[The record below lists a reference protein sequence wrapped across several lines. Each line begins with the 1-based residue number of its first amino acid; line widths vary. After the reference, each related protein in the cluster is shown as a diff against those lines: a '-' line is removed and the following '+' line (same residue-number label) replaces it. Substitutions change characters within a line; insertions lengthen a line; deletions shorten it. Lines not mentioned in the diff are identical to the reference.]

1 VLLWNVA
8 DHDNGSIWKAGASTG
23 GGGGGGGGGGARSGE
38 FDGAAT
44 LAPRMA
50 FKGHTDT
57 VEDVSFHPTE
67 GLTLCSVGDDR
78 ALIFWDGRKAGAY
91 TRSLLSST

>member
-1 VLLWNVA
+1 
-8 DHDNGSIWKAGASTG
+8 
-23 GGGGGGGGGGARSGE
+23 
-38 FDGAAT
+38 
-44 LAPRMA
+44 MA